1 MTIKE
6 VALTFKFIFLN
17 YGNSVWPEALGF
29 CTENSQ
35 MFGQGPRM
43 EFLVC
48 EQTLAPDKTRM
59 CGRVPEAMLFNDC
72 HLERLSFVSAELAW
86 HLTALDTR
94 RGNT

>member
-1 MTIKE
+1 
-6 VALTFKFIFLN
+6 
-17 YGNSVWPEALGF
+17 
-29 CTENSQ
+29 
-35 MFGQGPRM
+35 M